1 MKYFTWYE
9 QKGLWDGL
17 RCDKWDSEGC
27 VLHAWQC
34 SFCKLQWSNT
44 YANAKGE
51 WNPAWDKDDKI
62 SRLWHFRVKN
72 DNVHRISPP
81 HIQSRRAMR
90 WRRVWGGRTIRERYT
105 DWKRWIFKDL
115 FFAMSECRIEK
126 SCSINGHR
134 WQKGCRSWLFENQI
148 KSAVTC

>member
-1 MKYFTWYE
+1 MLLQLKINQNSLLNQSQSSSQTFPLANAFNTMHVTKHVCFFFGFDGKKKRMQKTTNLKKLKYFTWYE

-62 SRLWHFRVKN
+62 SRLWHFW
-72 DNVHRISPP
+72 
-81 HIQSRRAMR
+81 A
-90 WRRVWGGRTIRERYT
+90 GRPCTIIIYP
-105 DWKRWIFKDL
+105 
-115 FFAMSECRIEK
+115 
-126 SCSINGHR
+126 
-134 WQKGCRSWLFENQI
+134 
-148 KSAVTC
+148 